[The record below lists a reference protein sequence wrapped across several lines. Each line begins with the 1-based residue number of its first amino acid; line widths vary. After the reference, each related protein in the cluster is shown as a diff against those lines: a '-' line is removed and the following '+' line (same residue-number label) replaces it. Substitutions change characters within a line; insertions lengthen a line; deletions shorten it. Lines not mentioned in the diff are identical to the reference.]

1 MLWQQ
6 HCQGWRGSNTGKAYG
21 RMQHISRTQWPSQW
35 QTSKKES
42 HLWWR
47 VVQHRPWHEP
57 HIVDKEANC
66 TVWTSGST
74 NEKAANERDATR
86 SANQR
91 PGSPDPQRFPEG
103 SDPILLLAQYMSWAH
118 EDIFLNSSGTKH
130 HLNWLPEGLL
140 INASC
145 RDPGMPR
152 TIQNQQAV
160 WALSRNSIRMWRK
173 IPCLDN
179 KLTIDIKMRKLL
191 KQVFTYWLNHWMNCT
206 VTRICMYSFGALE
219 NV

>member
-6 HCQGWRGSNTGKAYG
+6 HHHSG
-21 RMQHISRTQWPSQW
+21 R
-35 QTSKKES
+35 
-42 HLWWR
+42 HLR
-47 VVQHRPWHEP
+47 KSLTYDEELYSTRPWHEP

-91 PGSPDPQRFPEG
+91 PGSPDPQGFPGG
-103 SDPILLLAQYMSWAH
+103 SDPILLLAQHMSWAH
-118 EDIFLNSSGTKH
+118 KDIFLNSSGTKH

-140 INASC
+140 INASY

-160 WALSRNSIRMWRK
+160 WAFSRNSIRMWRK

-191 KQVFTYWLNHWMNCT
+191 KMQVFTYWLNHWMNCT
-206 VTRICMYSFGALE
+206 VTRICMYSFSALE